1 MHVRRTTAPGFHHP
15 DAGGHTSAIGQER
28 PYENEEEKRM
38 RWKEIQRAGLWFAV
52 AFLAAFPLGCGG
64 GSSMAQGTD
73 GTGTTEEAA
82 VAGLLVSVDF
92 EDKDQGSQAIQ
103 ESFQIQV
110 TLYTER
116 LVAGCDGLTGSI
128 LNGRLAQQSQVFSSG
143 LTFDFSTLDPAESP
157 VIVLAEAFDRSDAIV
172 ARGCK
177 AGVTLQA
184 GQTVQ
189 EALSLEPR
197 ILALQG
203 DYGSTVAVA
212 LGAEDF
218 DQVITT
224 IQITACLYIC
234 QPQGLECRDPECA
247 QQLNS
252 VIDVLRNLNEILL
265 HSSFD
270 TEFGFE
276 TQKTTVTGTLDVLTY
291 HSQDSEGKDITIDLT
306 DLGMKTSFTGQI
318 TQGNVFDSN
327 PFLLPVDAVAL
338 SALLLEEIKPRL
350 SEEQQQTVDQL
361 LLLLNLLPQFQI
373 ENVQL
378 TIVDGRILDP
388 TLDDIGKT
396 LQGVVNIVAR
406 SATTGGEIYSTSAP
420 FTAEMK

>member
-1 MHVRRTTAPGFHHP
+1 
-15 DAGGHTSAIGQER
+15 
-28 PYENEEEKRM
+28 M
-38 RWKEIQRAGLWFAV
+38 RWNKIQRAGLWLAV
-52 AFLAAFPLGCGG
+52 SILVALPAACGG
-64 GSSMAQGTD
+64 GSSED
-73 GTGTTEEAA
+73 VGTGGSGTSQEPA
-82 VAGLLVSVDF
+82 VAALLVSVDF
-92 EDKDQGSQAIQ
+92 EDKDQGSQAVQ

-128 LNGRLAQQSQVFSSG
+128 LNGRLAQQSQVFSSSG

-157 VIVLAEAFDRSDAIV
+157 IIVLAEAFDRSNAIV

-184 GQTVQ
+184 GETIQ
-189 EALSLEPR
+189 ESLSLKPR
-197 ILALQG
+197 ILALLG
-203 DYGSTVAVA
+203 DYGSTVEVA

-270 TEFGFE
+270 TQFGFE
-276 TQKTTVTGTLDVLTY
+276 TQETTVTGTLDVLTY
-291 HSQDSEGKDITIDLT
+291 HSKDSEGKDITIDLT

-338 SALLLEEIKPRL
+338 TALLLEEIKPRL

-361 LLLLNLLPQFQI
+361 LLLLNLIPQIQI

-378 TIVDGRILDP
+378 TIIDGRILDP

-396 LQGVVNIVAR
+396 LQGVMNIVAR

-420 FTAEMK
+420 FVAEMK